1 MVSIGNDSLI
11 RIILRAVKKD
21 KSLLILLLFMMA
33 AITYMNLYLT
43 AVLTRMINVR
53 DFLIGTEIISKMLD
67 SHDCITIF
75 ICIAGL
81 EIAGILCLDS
91 NRQNYKS
98 KLIQITPDIYIPAPA
113 GQNQCGSAKFLDK
126 SAYDKAFCYVTIP
139 KDIIKKNTLKIDIP
153 SGGFVIGKED
163 TKEGEKIYYID
174 TDTHVLAVGATRS
187 GKTRCAVLQSIG
199 LLALAGESIIATDV
213 KGELVDYTRPFLEKL
228 GYEVRT
234 INYDEPVY
242 SDLWNYLQV
251 IIDYVD
257 ADDLPAAI
265 DATWDLTSQL
275 VGEAKGE
282 KIWNDGE
289 ASMIAAA
296 IMAVVYDNRFGENRK
311 YRNLANVYYFLVN
324 MCKTVG
330 NILPLSV
337 YVAKL
342 PENHPAKGLLGV
354 SDIAPSRT
362 RGSFYTAA
370 VMTLKLFTN
379 PYIANMSSASS
390 FDPAELGRR
399 KMAVFIV
406 LPDDRQTYH
415 SLATLFVAQMYT
427 ILSKEAKKNGGR
439 LNNRV
444 NVLADEFGNFAKIAN
459 FKQMLTVSGGKG
471 IRYYLFVQDFAQI
484 EEIYEKTGLRTI
496 RGNCETWV
504 YLQSDDPETL
514 KEISEKLDK
523 YTTSSYTTNMSSN
536 RNNTMVTST
545 GSSNNLVG
553 RELLTT
559 ADLKRIKRPYSLV
572 TSRADPAIMYAPDLS
587 QWQFN
592 KMFGMGSP
600 EHNMK
605 LRQERQAQ
613 RVKQEISATIM
624 LWGIW
629 NVIIDQIKRKQKEKE
644 VQKLAEQMAAQVGGK
659 ADAPDEAYFQMLEG
673 MNSDD
678 D

>member
-1 MVSIGNDSLI
+1 MRRKHRKDVVSIGNDSLI
-11 RIILRAVKKD
+11 RMIMKAVKKD
-21 KSLLILLLFMMA
+21 KSLLLLLLFMLA
-33 AITYMNLYLT
+33 ALFYMNIYITAILT
-43 AVLTRMINVR
+43 GMLDVR
-53 DFLIGTEIISKMLD
+53 TFLIGKEVIMEILTTREKL
-67 SHDCITIF
+67 TIF
-75 ICIAGL
+75 GCIVGL
-81 EIAGILCLDS
+81 ELAGVWWLDS

-98 KLIQITPDIYIPAPA
+98 KLIQITPDIYVPAPA
-113 GQNQCGSAKFLDK
+113 GQNQCGSARWLPK
-126 SAYDKAFCYVTIP
+126 AEYDKAFSTCIIP
-139 KDIIKKNTLKIDIP
+139 KDIVEKNTLKVNIP
-153 SGGFVIGKED
+153 SGGFVLGKVD
-163 TKEGEKIYYID
+163 TKNGEKVYYID
-174 TDTHVLAVGATRS
+174 TDTHVLVIGATRS
-187 GKTRCAVLQSIG
+187 GKTRCSVLQTIG
-199 LLALAGESIIATDV
+199 LLALAGESILGTDV
-213 KGELVDYTRPFLEKL
+213 KGELVDYTKPFLEQL
-228 GYEVRT
+228 GYEVLT
-234 INYDEPVY
+234 INYDEPIY

-251 IIDYVD
+251 IINYVD
-257 ADDLPAAI
+257 EDDIPAAI

-275 VGEAKGE
+275 VGEPKGE
-282 KIWNDGE
+282 RIWNDGE

-296 IMAVVYDNRFGENRK
+296 IMVVVYNNRFGENRK
-311 YRNLANVYYFLVN
+311 YRNLANVYYFLIN
-324 MCKTVG
+324 MCKPVG

-390 FDPAELGRR
+390 FDPVDLGRK

-406 LPDDRQTYH
+406 LPDDRLTYH
-415 SLATLFVAQMYT
+415 SLATLFVSQVYT
-427 ILSKEAKKNGGR
+427 MLSKEAKRNGGR
-439 LNNRV
+439 LKNRV
-444 NVLADEFGNFAKIAN
+444 NVVADEFGNFTKIAN
-459 FKQMLTVSGGKG
+459 FEQMLTVSGGKG

-484 EEIYEKTGLRTI
+484 EKTYEKTGLRTI

-514 KEISEKLDK
+514 KEISDKLDK

-536 RNNTMVTST
+536 RNNTKVTST

-572 TSRADPAIMYAPDLS
+572 TSRVDPAIMYAPDLS
-587 QWQFN
+587 CWQFN
-592 KMFGMGSP
+592 KLFGMGNP

-605 LRQERQAQ
+605 LRQKRQEQ
-613 RVKQEISATIM
+613 RVKQDISATIA

-629 NVIIDQIKRKQKEKE
+629 NVINDVIKQKQKEKE
-644 VQKLAEQMAAQVGGK
+644 IQK
-659 ADAPDEAYFQMLEG
+659 
-673 MNSDD
+673 
-678 D
+678 